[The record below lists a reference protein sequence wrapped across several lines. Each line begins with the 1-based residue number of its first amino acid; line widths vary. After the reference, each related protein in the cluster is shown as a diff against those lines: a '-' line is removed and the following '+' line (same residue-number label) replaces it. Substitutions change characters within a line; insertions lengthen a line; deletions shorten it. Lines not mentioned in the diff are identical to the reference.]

1 MKYKTENQENLEKQ
15 SEKEGIFKAKKSQ
28 KKRRE
33 STVTL
38 SDRWCLYERMEGG
51 ELYGHPERRGRVVFP
66 RPQAERSRGAG
77 RIAGAPLSLK
87 RH

>member
-1 MKYKTENQENLEKQ
+1 MKIRKTARK
-15 SEKEGIFKAKKSQ
+15 GKKVFIKTKNI

-51 ELYGHPERRGRVVFP
+51 KLYGHPERRSRVVFP
-66 RPQAERSRGAG
+66 LPQAERSRGAG
-77 RIAGAPLSLK
+77 STAGAPLPLK